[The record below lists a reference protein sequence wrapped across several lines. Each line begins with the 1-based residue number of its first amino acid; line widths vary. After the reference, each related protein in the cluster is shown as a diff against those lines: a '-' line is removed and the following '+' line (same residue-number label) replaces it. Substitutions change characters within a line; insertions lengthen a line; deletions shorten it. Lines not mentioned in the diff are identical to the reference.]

1 MEDLVNLQ
9 MHRHAKTCKKAGNK
23 ICRFNFPIPPMPKT
37 IILKR
42 FDDSYYDEQKNKVI
56 KENSE
61 KIKLVL
67 DNMKF
72 GGDITFE
79 DFLKKLQLTQESYVL
94 AIRYTLKRDTLFLK
108 RSPSEIRTNSYNTHL
123 L

>member
-1 MEDLVNLQ
+1 
-9 MHRHAKTCKKAGNK
+9 
-23 ICRFNFPIPPMPKT
+23 MPKT

-72 GGDITFE
+72 GEDITFE
-79 DFLKKLQLTQESYVL
+79 DFLKKLQLTQESYLL
-94 AIRYTLKRDTLFLK
+94 AIRYTLKSDALFLK
-108 RSPSEIRTNSYNTHL
+108 R
-123 L
+123 